1 MNNKARVYKS
11 LLLQTHIISLYLLPL
26 SRNTDAWGFGVFLF
40 ISELMLSSQRFGSTL
55 FIRPLV
61 CQVWAASSPKLAQGS
76 PKFLSMADNL
86 SFELASLVA
95 KSLMSGLNKMF
106 LCLRKGS
113 CLLALTSFSPS
124 FTDKRHK
131 PRVIKRVTQ
140 AFSASQQPNQDSS
153 PVFPILSS
161 SIHRK

>member
-1 MNNKARVYKS
+1 MHGDLVFFCLLVSLCSPARGLVQLCLS
-11 LLLQTHIISLYLLPL
+11 GPWFVRFELQAHL
-26 SRNTDAWGFGVFLF
+26 SWPRAPQ
-40 ISELMLSSQRFGSTL
+40 SSS
-55 FIRPLV
+55 
-61 CQVWAASSPKLAQGS
+61 VWQTTCH
-76 PKFLSMADNL
+76 
-86 SFELASLVA
+86 FELASLVA

-153 PVFPILSS
+153 PVLPILSS